1 MKNFALIIFIATYI
15 MLLIFPKKRP
25 HIAILSASLF
35 ILLGILPLNKIF
47 QAVDWNVL
55 LMIAGTMGI
64 ATLFIESKM
73 PAYLSDI
80 LIDRMPNMKWV
91 IISLALFAG
100 AISAFID
107 NVSTVLIVAPVA
119 LSFSRKLK
127 INPTPIIISIAISSN
142 LQGAAT
148 LVGDATSIMLG
159 GYANMS
165 FVDFIFL
172 NGRPGIFWAVQL
184 GAIASAF
191 VLLYLFRKETQPI
204 HLQEKEKVEDIFPTY
219 LILSMILLLILVSF
233 IPNKPQVT
241 NGLICVSL
249 FAIGVIREYLL
260 KKDGNIF
267 RRVLQEIDYF
277 TLLLLLG
284 LFMIIGGIVE
294 VGIVKDIS
302 QLFVKVGGENLFL
315 TFTLIVWAS
324 VFFSAFID
332 NIPYVATML
341 PVVQGISTLL
351 GIEPYLLYFG
361 LLSGA
366 TLGGNITPIGASA
379 NIAGIGLLRKE
390 GYQVSVWEFMKY
402 GLPFTLS
409 AVIAGYI
416 VIWVFWR

>member
-1 MKNFALIIFIATYI
+1 MKNLALIIFIATYI

-148 LVGDATSIMLG
+148 LVGDASSIMLG